1 MPAGGTPTSPEL
13 AAVYAAAAWEPM
25 GTAYA
30 EFPHGRV
37 RNIAAVIA
45 RARETC

>member
-1 MPAGGTPTSPEL
+1 VLAGGTPTSPEL
-13 AAVYAAAAWEPM
+13 AAVYAAAAWAPM

-37 RNIAAVIA
+37 RSIAAVTA
-45 RARETC
+45 RARETR

>member
-13 AAVYAAAAWEPM
+13 VTVYAAGAWEPM
-25 GTAYA
+25 GTADA

-45 RARETC
+45 RARETR